1 MYGRHR
7 PERKACKSILPEDV
21 FRPRGFKR
29 PAFDFHYDG
38 AGFQGMDGVPLA
50 DGDVQ
55 GDYLAAGREFIRIYG
70 KKYKDCF
77 LITTDLL
84 RVKQAAIFQKKLE
97 SANQNSSCH
106 EKNRVYVLD
115 CLISLFF
122 NTSGYLEMHPNILSI

>member
-1 MYGRHR
+1 
-7 PERKACKSILPEDV
+7 
-21 FRPRGFKR
+21 
-29 PAFDFHYDG
+29 
-38 AGFQGMDGVPLA
+38 MDGVPLA